1 MLPKGVGEIRYDHT
15 YVDAERTHR
24 THKVRPSKHGRRAKE
39 GITSNNCHF
48 SLFEQAQGLSSHFKD
63 LENGEKWDMIS
74 EVWLEMLAYAAQNC
88 DWKEHAQHL
97 RNGGELL
104 THVSVLMV
112 NFRLNKQVM

>member
-1 MLPKGVGEIRYDHT
+1 MLKQ
-15 YVDAERTHR
+15 AEGMLEQ
-24 THKVRPSKHGRRAKE
+24 SE
-39 GITSNNCHF
+39 D
-48 SLFEQAQGLSSHFKD
+48 LFKQAQGLFKQAQARDLFKQAQGLDSHFRD
-63 LENGEKWDMIS
+63 FENGGKIRWEMIS
-74 EVWLEMLAYAAQNC
+74 EVWLEMLAYVAQNC